1 MEIEV
6 QHEVPRVTSSEGNRI
21 QSGERDDRGKTLHK
35 ESHTLHE
42 EEGTHRKEVK
52 SISRKS
58 LSRVK
63 RIQQG
68 RVNKLLEV

>member
-21 QSGERDDRGKTLHK
+21 QSDERDDRGKALHK

-42 EEGTHRKEVK
+42 EEGMHRKEVK
-52 SISRKS
+52 SISRKN